1 MTHDYK
7 STINLPQTAFPMRA
21 DLPRREPLW
30 LAQWEREDLYGQIQ
44 QHAAGRDKVFVL
56 HDGPPYANGAIH
68 IGHAVNKILKDI
80 TVKSKLL
87 SGFRAPYVPGWDC
100 HGLPIEIAVEK
111 KFGKPGD
118 KLDAVAFRQKC
129 REYAAEQVDTQR
141 ADFKRLGVL
150 GDWQHPYRTM
160 DFKYE
165 ADMLRALARVVA
177 NGHVLRGAKP
187 VYWCF
192 DCASALAEAEIE
204 YADKTSPA
212 VDVAYDAVDPKII
225 AATFG
230 VDSGDA
236 IVAVPIWTT
245 TPWTLPESQAVAL
258 GPDLEYALV
267 EGPPRNGR
275 RVLLV
280 IASALVEST
289 MQRYS
294 VLPAGEGA
302 PAGADEGTG
311 KAQPSAE
318 AAPLAPTQVSTQG
331 RVLGHA
337 LGKALERLKLQHP
350 FYSREVPI
358 IAGDHVSA
366 EDGTG
371 AVHTSPDHGVED
383 FVAAQEYGIGLLN
396 YIEPRGTYRPDV
408 PAAASL
414 ALGGMHI
421 WKANDAIVEMLRS
434 RGVLLAHAQIQH
446 SYPCCWRHKTPV
458 IYRTTPQWFI
468 SMEQQKLRETAL
480 TAIKA
485 VRWVPSWG
493 EERIAGMVAGRP
505 DWCISRQRTWG
516 VPIALFV
523 HKVTQAMHPD
533 SVALLEKVAQKV
545 EQGGVDAWFALDP
558 AQLLGD
564 DAADYEK
571 VTDVLD
577 VWFDSGVTHFAVL
590 GQRPEL
596 QQGAASHYSV
606 MYLEGSDQH
615 RGWFQSSLLT
625 SSAIFGR
632 APYQDVLTHGFA
644 VDANGRKMSKSLGNV
659 VAPQRVM
666 DNLGADVLRLWVA
679 SADYRNEMTVSD
691 EILKRV
697 SDTYRR
703 IRNTAKFLLG
713 NLDGFDP
720 ARHLVAVEDSLL
732 LDQWAVQQACDVQQ
746 AVLAA
751 YERFDFPEVVA
762 RIQNFCTNEL
772 GALYLDI
779 TKDRLYTMP
788 ADSHGRR
795 SAQSAM
801 FRITEAL
808 VRWLA
813 PMLAFTAEEIWHAMP
828 DTSAPQKRSDSVL
841 FEAWYDGLAATQG
854 KPEQR
859 RYWADLLAM
868 RDAAAHVLE
877 GMRKDGALG
886 AALEADLVLHV
897 DPAIHAR
904 YADMADELR
913 FFFIVSGLQL
923 APLTPRPEDAVQVAI
938 DGAQVWLSAS
948 VSDAPKCIRCWHR
961 RADVG
966 SHPQHPELC
975 GRCISNVDT
984 AGEDR
989 RWF

>member
-7 STINLPQTAFPMRA
+7 STINLPQTDFPMRG
-21 DLPRREPLW
+21 DLPKREPGW
-30 LAQWEREDLYGQIQ
+30 LAEWEQVDRYAQIQ
-44 QHAAGRDKVFVL
+44 QFTANRDKVFVL

-87 SGFRAPYVPGWDC
+87 AGHRAPYVPGWDC

-111 KFGKPGD
+111 KFGKPGV
-118 KLDAVAFRQKC
+118 KLDAAAFRQKC

-141 ADFKRLGVL
+141 SDFKRLGVL
-150 GDWQHPYRTM
+150 GDWSRPYRTM

-165 ADMLRALARVVA
+165 ADMLRALARIVS

-204 YADKTSPA
+204 YGDKVSPA
-212 VDVAYDAVDPKII
+212 VDVAYDAVDPKAL
-225 AATFG
+225 AAKFG
-230 VDSGDA
+230 VDAGDA
-236 IVAVPIWTT
+236 IVAIPIWTT
-245 TPWTLPESQAVAL
+245 TPWTLPESQAVSL
-258 GPDLEYALV
+258 GAELEYALI
-267 EGPPRNGR
+267 EGPQRGGK

-280 IASALVEST
+280 VASALVDKVAA
-289 MQRYS
+289 RYS
-294 VLPAGEGA
+294 LLPLAGEGA
-302 PAGADEGTG
+302 RRAEEGA
-311 KAQPSAE
+311 
-318 AAPLAPTQVSTQG
+318 L
-331 RVLGHA
+331 VLGHVE
-337 LGKALERLKLQHP
+337 GKTLEGQKLHHP
-350 FYSREVPI
+350 FYPREVPVI
-358 IAGDHVSA
+358 LGEHVSA

-383 FVAAQEYGIGLLN
+383 FVVAREYGIELLN
-396 YIEPRGTYRPDV
+396 YIEPRGTYRADT
-408 PAAASL
+408 PAADGL
-414 ALGGMHI
+414 ELGGMHI
-421 WKANDAIVEMLRS
+421 WKANDAIVDLLRQ
-434 RGVLLAHAQIQH
+434 RGVLLAFAKIEH
-446 SYPCCWRHKTPV
+446 SYPNCWRHKTPV

-468 SMEQQKLRETAL
+468 SMEQAKLRETAL
-480 TAIKA
+480 TAIKS
-485 VRWVPSWG
+485 VRWVPGWG

-523 HKVTQAMHPD
+523 HKATQEPHPD
-533 SVALLEKVAQKV
+533 SVALLEQVAKKV
-545 EQGGVDAWFALDP
+545 EQGGVDAWFTLDP
-558 AQLLGD
+558 AELLGD
-564 DAADYEK
+564 DAKDYEK

-577 VWFDSGVTHFAVL
+577 VWFDSGVTHFAVI

-596 QQGAASHYSV
+596 QQGTASHYKV

-659 VAPQRVM
+659 VAPQKVM
-666 DNLGADVLRLWVA
+666 DTLGADVLRLWVA

-720 ARHLVAVEDSLL
+720 AKHLLPVEDSLL
-732 LDQWAVQQACDVQQ
+732 LDQWAVQQAYDVQQ

-751 YERFDFPEVVA
+751 YERYDFPELVA

-788 ADSHGRR
+788 TDSRGRR

-801 FRITEAL
+801 YRIAEAM

-813 PMLAFTAEEIWHAMP
+813 PVLAFTAEEIWQQLP
-828 DTSAPQKRSDSVL
+828 GERGDSVL
-841 FEAWYDGLAATQG
+841 FETWYDGLAATQDS
-854 KPEQR
+854 PAQR
-859 RYWADLLAM
+859 RYWADLLAI
-868 RDAAAHVLE
+868 RDTASRVLE
-877 GMRKDGALG
+877 GMRKAERIG
-886 AALEADLVLHV
+886 AALEAKLV
-897 DPAIHAR
+897 IHADDATQAR
-904 YADMADELR
+904 LVDTADELR
-913 FFFIVSGLQL
+913 FFFIVSDLHV
-923 APLTPRPEDAVQVAI
+923 APLLPRPEEAEKVDLE
-938 DGAQVWLSAS
+938 GAEVRVSAS
-948 VSDAPKCIRCWHR
+948 VSDAAKCVRCWHR
-961 RADVG
+961 RDDVG
-966 SHPQHPELC
+966 SHAEHPELC
-975 GRCISNVDT
+975 GRCVSNVEGL
-984 AGEDR
+984 GEDR